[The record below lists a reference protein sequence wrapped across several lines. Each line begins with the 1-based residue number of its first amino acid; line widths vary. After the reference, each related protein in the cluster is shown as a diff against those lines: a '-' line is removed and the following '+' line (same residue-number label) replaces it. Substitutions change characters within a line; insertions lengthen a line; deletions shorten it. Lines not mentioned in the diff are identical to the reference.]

1 MIRRRL
7 LVGAGAL
14 ALLALGLTGCG
25 GGAGA
30 ETTPTL
36 HWYTAPQ
43 NGGSFAAAAKAC
55 TEAAQGKYRVVVEP
69 LPADATQ
76 QREQLVRRLAASDGD
91 IDLLSMDVIWT
102 AEFGEAGWIKP
113 WPKAQAAEVSQGV
126 IPAVLETGRYH
137 GRMYAAPLNTGS
149 QVLFYR
155 KDRVKTP
162 PKTWDEMLR
171 MSANLPSGQR
181 IIQVQGARYEGY
193 TVWFNSLLESAGG
206 SILNKRGGV
215 ALQTAPTR
223 AALDVI
229 HRLATSDA
237 ADPSLSNN
245 MEDQSRIGYQ
255 SGSPSFMVNYVNLLS
270 SIKAE
275 APDVY
280 KNTALAAFPAMEPG
294 KPARVTLGGFNVGVG
309 AFGAHP
315 QLAFEAAKCLGAPA
329 QQRLYVKQDGLPPV
343 SEALYQDPQVRKAY
357 PYADLLLQ
365 TFKTGSTRP
374 VSPAYNDISL
384 AVQRTIHPPASIN
397 PRSDIRELRDRV
409 DDAIH
414 SRGLL

>member
-30 ETTPTL
+30 ESTPTL

-43 NGGSFAAAAKAC
+43 NGGSFPAAAKAC
-55 TEAAQGKYRVVVEP
+55 TEAAQGRYRVVVEP

-76 QREQLVRRLAASDGD
+76 QREQLVRRLAASDGA

-102 AEFGEAGWIKP
+102 AEFGEAGWIKA
-113 WPKAQAAEVSQGV
+113 WPKARADEVSKGV
-126 IPAVLETGRYH
+126 IPAVLETGRYQ

-149 QVLFYR
+149 QLLFYR
-155 KDRVKTP
+155 KDRVPKP
-162 PKTWDEMLR
+162 PTTWEEMLR
-171 MSANLPSGQR
+171 MSADLPSGQR
-181 IIQVQGARYEGY
+181 RIQVQGARYEGY

-206 SILNKRGGV
+206 SILNERGGV
-215 ALQTAPTR
+215 SLRTGPTR

-237 ADPSLSNN
+237 ADPSMSNN
-245 MEDQSRIGYQ
+245 MEDQARIGYQ
-255 SGSPSFMVNYVNLLS
+255 SGSSSFMVNYINLLS
-270 SIKAE
+270 SIEAE
-275 APDVY
+275 APDVFD
-280 KNTALAAFPAMEPG
+280 NTAIALFPAMKPGEP
-294 KPARVTLGGFNVGVG
+294 PRVTLGGFNVGVG
-309 AFGAHP
+309 AFGSHP
-315 QLAFEAAKCLGAPA
+315 RLAFEAAKCLGAPA

-343 SEALYQDPQVRKAY
+343 TEALYQDPQVRKAY

-384 AVQRTIHPPASIN
+384 AVQRTLHPPASVD
-397 PRSDIRELRDRV
+397 PRGDISELRDRV
-409 DDAIH
+409 DDAVH

>member
-7 LVGAGAL
+7 LCGAGAL
-14 ALLALGLTGCG
+14 ALFALGLTGCG

-30 ETTPTL
+30 ESTPTL

-43 NGGSFAAAAKAC
+43 NGGSFAAAAKQC
-55 TEAAQGKYRVVVEP
+55 TDAANGAYRVVVEP

-102 AEFGEAGWIKP
+102 AEFGGAGWIKP
-113 WPKAQAAEVSQGV
+113 WPKAQADEVSKGV
-126 IPAVLETGRYH
+126 IPAVLETGRYR

-155 KDRVKTP
+155 KDRVKAP

-171 MSANLPSGQR
+171 MSADLPSGQR
-181 IIQVQGARYEGY
+181 QIQVQGARYEGY

-206 SILNKRGGV
+206 SILNQRGGV
-215 ALQTAPTR
+215 ALPTGPTHD
-223 AALDVI
+223 ALDVM

-237 ADPSLSNN
+237 ADPSMSNN
-245 MEDQSRIGYQ
+245 MEDQSRIGSQ
-255 SGSPSFMVNYVNLLS
+255 SGSSSFMVNYVNLLS

-275 APDVY
+275 KPDVY
-280 KNTALAAFPAMEPG
+280 KNTALAAFPSMKPG
-294 KPARVTLGGFNVGVG
+294 EPARVTLGGFNVGVG

-315 QLAFEAAKCLGAPA
+315 KLAFEAAKCLGAPA

-365 TFKTGSTRP
+365 TFKNGSTRP

-384 AVQRTIHPPASIN
+384 AVQRTLHPPAGIN
-397 PRSDIRELRDRV
+397 PRSDISALRDRV

>member
-1 MIRRRL
+1 MISRRL
-7 LVGAGAL
+7 LCGAGAL

-30 ETTPTL
+30 ESTPTL

-43 NGGSFAAAAKAC
+43 NGGSFPAAAKAC
-55 TEAAQGKYRVVVEP
+55 TEAAQGRYRVVVEP

-76 QREQLVRRLAASDGD
+76 QREQLVRRLAASDSD

-113 WPKAQAAEVSQGV
+113 WPKAEAADVSQGV
-126 IPAVLETGRYH
+126 IPAVLETGRYR
-137 GRMYAAPLNTGS
+137 GRTYAAPLNTGS

-171 MSANLPSGQR
+171 MSADLPSGQR
-181 IIQVQGARYEGY
+181 RIQVQGARYEGY
-193 TVWFNSLLESAGG
+193 TVWFNSLLASAGG
-206 SILNKRGGV
+206 SILNRRGAV
-215 ALQTAPTR
+215 DLQTAPTR
-223 AALDVI
+223 DALDVM

-245 MEDQSRIGYQ
+245 MEDQSRIAYQ
-255 SGSPSFMVNYVNLLS
+255 SGSSSFMVNYVNLLS
-270 SIKAE
+270 SIEAE
-275 APDVY
+275 APDVH
-280 KNTALAAFPAMEPG
+280 KNTALAPFPGMKAGEP
-294 KPARVTLGGFNVGVG
+294 AHVTLGGFNVGVG
-309 AFGAHP
+309 AYGKHP
-315 QLAFEAAKCLGAPA
+315 KLAFDAAKCLGAPA

-343 SEALYQDPQVRKAY
+343 SEKLYQDPQVRKAY
-357 PYADLLLQ
+357 PYADLLLE
-365 TFKTGSTRP
+365 TFKNGSTRP

-384 AVQRTIHPPASIN
+384 AVQRTIHPPDGID
-397 PRSDIRELRDRV
+397 PRRDIEALRDRV

-414 SRGLL
+414 SKGLL